1 MWRCVALLAQR
12 RPIDKDKCCFG
23 RCIFNASFLTASAHH
38 CGYGRN
44 AVRQWDTMNGWIL
57 WEKKGK
63 HQAVIFFQFLSHAL
77 ASSWSS
83 NLEVWRT
90 DHGRLHRESTRVSVC
105 DHMWSCVLNDVKWVW
120 WFKIQV
126 SSGFHRHSTS
136 PRCTGPPWWKVQC
149 TKRSIT

>member
-57 WEKKGK
+57 WEKKG
-63 HQAVIFFQFLSHAL
+63 QTPSCYFLSISFTCSCLVLKFKPRGVTHWPWE
-77 ASSWSS
+77 ASSWIYPCFC
-83 NLEVWRT
+83 L
-90 DHGRLHRESTRVSVC
+90 
-105 DHMWSCVLNDVKWVW
+105 WSYVIMRLNDVKWVW